1 MSIVK
6 QRIASIIE
14 KHVGERNAISSKE
27 IASIIGISDADGNP
41 VTRKMIREIISDLG
55 LPIGACGKGYFLI
68 SDDMELAR
76 YYSALQDRAI
86 EILNRAQSV
95 RKSYFGWK

>member
-1 MSIVK
+1 MSVTK
-6 QRIASIIE
+6 QRIVSIIE

-27 IASIIGISDADGNP
+27 IASIIGINDPNGTP
-41 VTRKMIREIISDLG
+41 ITRKMIREIISDLG
-55 LPIGACGKGYFLI
+55 LPIGACSKGYFLI
-68 SDDMELAR
+68 SDDMELVR

-95 RKSYFGWK
+95 RKSYYGCK